1 MTQAVNPVPTLQAP
15 VMDRAAAPGASMRA
29 RDGAFAKSL
38 AQVQG
43 HTSPIGG
50 ARTVQVSE
58 GDTLSGIVARHLRLT
73 HAGLPASQVFR
84 LALATAKDNGIANPN
99 MIVPGQ
105 NIDLSNLQTHLQ
117 THLQSQLQTQLQAP
131 VQTPAQSRIGLKF
144 DASRPA
150 WGTASQGRPDS
161 GAIHAHTAGASLDR
175 APAPQISRQAAIAT
189 PGASRPPD
197 SAAASQAVSPGEL
210 NTAGSAQDAPK
221 LGALDPRQAL
231 IRPARPE
238 PWSGPHGQAGQDP
251 RTSPKSAVV
260 GDSIALGLGKSLLN
274 RSQVAP
280 VLSERGNT
288 LSHQDSKFA
297 VQASGSLNSSQILKA
312 VRDNPGV
319 QGSDIAVISVST
331 NDLAS
336 LGAGGDRAAKRVA
349 DQVAEIRSTMQ
360 AKEYI
365 WVLPY
370 DPRAS
375 RIVRSIAR
383 QHGDG
388 TLDLQEFQTSD
399 KYHPNSYAAISK
411 RLQPLFENTAAQAA
425 RDDRVSAA
433 RPAMGAQAHSTLDV
447 LMNRHLNATV
457 PTTYT
462 LSTLNRPRLDR
473 HYGL

>member
-1 MTQAVNPVPTLQAP
+1 MTQTVNPVPTLQAP
-15 VMDRAAAPGASMRA
+15 VMDRAGAPGASRPA

-50 ARTVQVSE
+50 ARTVQVSA
-58 GDTLSGIVARHLRLT
+58 GDTLSGIIARHLRLT
-73 HAGLPASQVFR
+73 HPGLPASQVFR
-84 LALATAKDNGIANPN
+84 LALAIAKDNGIANPN
-99 MIVPGQ
+99 LIRPGQ
-105 NIDLSNLQTHLQ
+105 NIDLSNLQTHV
-117 THLQSQLQTQLQAP
+117 QAP
-131 VQTPAQSRIGLKF
+131 AQTPAPSRIGLSL

-150 WGTASQGRPDS
+150 WGTASQGRPD
-161 GAIHAHTAGASLDR
+161 GNATHADTAGAPHDR
-175 APAPQISRQAAIAT
+175 APAPGSSRQAAIAP
-189 PGASRPPD
+189 PGASSPPD
-197 SAAASQAVSPGEL
+197 RAAAPQAGRSGEM
-210 NTAGSAQDAPK
+210 NAAGSAQDAPK
-221 LGALDPRQAL
+221 LGAADPRQAL

-238 PWSGPHGQAGQDP
+238 PWSGPHGQAGRDP
-251 RTSPKSAVV
+251 RASPKIAVV
-260 GDSIALGLGKSLLN
+260 GDSIALGIGISLLKG
-274 RSQVAP
+274 SQIAP

-288 LSHQDSKFA
+288 LAHQDSKFA

-312 VRDNPGV
+312 VRANLGV

-336 LGAGGDRAAKRVA
+336 LGAGGERAAKRVA

-360 AKEYI
+360 AKQYI

-375 RIVRSIAR
+375 RIVQSIAR

-388 TLDLQEFQTSD
+388 TLDLNEFQTSD

-411 RLQPLFENTAAQAA
+411 RLQPLFEHTAAQAA
-425 RDDRVSAA
+425 RDDRFSGA

-447 LMNRHLNATV
+447 LMNRRLNAAA
-457 PTTYT
+457 PSTYT
-462 LSTLNRPRLDR
+462 VAASDRVRLNR